1 MARKSAKD
9 SKKNT
14 KKKHAIV
21 APRDGT
27 DHSAQDSEY
36 LNLRKRVDAR
46 KDAKQVLKIAQR
58 IADDPDY

>member
-1 MARKSAKD
+1 MARKTAND
-9 SKKNT
+9 SKKSR
-14 KKKHAIV
+14 KKRPIV